1 MDEHKELEKTFH
13 PVLVQKAFGSE
24 YYWLWI
30 LKYTHVKDENLFWIH
45 APFYIFKY
53 SKPYES
59 FVIYIYRW
67 SIFPSIS
74 MKKDKG
80 TANTNFLTI
89 WKVEKRVIVAV
100 NNIIM
105 VDIKTMHKRKST
117 LRGVIVKL
125 LLGTLSNSKVSKK
138 LYGSPNA
145 FKIKKWGCKWQSTF
159 VTIG

>member
-13 PVLVQKAFGSE
+13 PVLVQKAFGCE

-30 LKYTHVKDENLFWIH
+30 LKYTHIKEKLFWIH
-45 APFYIFKY
+45 TPFHIYKY
-53 SKPYES
+53 SWHYELS
-59 FVIYIYRW
+59 VVYIYI
-67 SIFPSIS
+67 STIFPSIS
-74 MKKDKG
+74 IEKDKG

-105 VDIKTMHKRKST
+105 VDIKTMQKRKST

-125 LLGTLSNSKVSKK
+125 LLGTLSNSIVFKK
-138 LYGSPNA
+138 LYGSPNS
-145 FKIKKWGCKWQSTF
+145 FKIKKWGWKWQSTF